1 MSSISTFTEHTISDT
16 MYQKLVLPRAFD
28 FAFPKRKKKKEK
40 VGKKATEAEGKT
52 ERNEIIE
59 ERIKERK

>member
-28 FAFPKRKKKKEK
+28 LAFPKKKKEDRES
-40 VGKKATEAEGKT
+40 KKESNTGRRKD
-52 ERNEIIE
+52 R
-59 ERIKERK
+59 KE